1 MSFQLEINSKIQTIT
16 KKILDKRKKIDE
28 FIVDVIMIKVG
39 SELVWLD

>member
-1 MSFQLEINSKIQTIT
+1 MVPFGNKFEKTNHN

-28 FIVDVIMIKVG
+28 FIVDVIMIKVD

>member
-1 MSFQLEINSKIQTIT
+1 MIPFGNKFENTNHN

-39 SELVWLD
+39 SE

>member
-1 MSFQLEINSKIQTIT
+1 MNLKKQTIT

-39 SELVWLD
+39 SKLVWLD